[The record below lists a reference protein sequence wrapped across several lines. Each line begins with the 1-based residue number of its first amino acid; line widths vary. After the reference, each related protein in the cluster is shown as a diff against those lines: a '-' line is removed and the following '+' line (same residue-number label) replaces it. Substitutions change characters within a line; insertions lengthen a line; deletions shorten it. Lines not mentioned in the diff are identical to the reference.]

1 MTIQNIIS
9 YCKRWYYRVT
19 IGFAYPGVLKYSDHL
34 EINACALRSLTY
46 LKALFDYCDKN
57 NLPMVV
63 NVHYWHLRDNPE
75 YLEMLRSFV
84 MDYAIPKGAQPTL
97 LSNILK

>member
-1 MTIQNIIS
+1 
-9 YCKRWYYRVT
+9 
-19 IGFAYPGVLKYSDHL
+19 
-34 EINACALRSLTY
+34 
-46 LKALFDYCDKN
+46 
-57 NLPMVV
+57 MVV